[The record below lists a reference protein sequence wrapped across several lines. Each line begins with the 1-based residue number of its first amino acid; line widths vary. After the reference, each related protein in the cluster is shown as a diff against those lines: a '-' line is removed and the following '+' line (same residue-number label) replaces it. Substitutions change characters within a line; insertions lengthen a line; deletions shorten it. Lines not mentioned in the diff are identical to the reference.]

1 MTKKIILISCVSRK
15 RSHRAAAQDLY
26 TSTLFTLNL
35 RYARQLKPD
44 AIFILSAKHGLL
56 APGTM
61 IDPYNVTLNEMSA
74 PALRQWAERVR
85 DQLAACADL
94 ERDHFTFLAGNNYR
108 KHLLPHIRHY
118 DVPLEGLR
126 IGEQL
131 GRLKALTT

>member
-1 MTKKIILISCVSRK
+1 MSRKIILISCVSKK

-56 APGTM
+56 DPETI
-61 IDPYNVTLNEMSA
+61 IDPYDVTLNKMSA
-74 PALRQWAERVR
+74 ASLRDWADNVR
-85 DQLAACADL
+85 GQLAARTDL

-108 KHLLPHIRHY
+108 KFLIPHLHHY
-118 DVPLEGLR
+118 EVPMEGLR

-131 GRLKALTT
+131 GRLKALTS

>member
-1 MTKKIILISCVSRK
+1 MSNKIVLISCVSQK

-56 APGTM
+56 APEAM
-61 IDPYNVTLNEMSA
+61 IDPYDVTLNTMSA
-74 PALRQWAERVR
+74 SALRAWAEKVR
-85 DQLAACADL
+85 GQLAARTDP
-94 ERDHFTFLAGNNYR
+94 ERDHFIFLAGNNYR

-118 DVPLEGLR
+118 DIPLEGLR

-131 GRLKALTT
+131 GRLKALTS